1 MNKIFGALALAAA
14 LMVSAV
20 PALAAVELET
30 RAFTEV
36 TTTDASGAEVKK
48 LEPVERAK
56 PGQEVVFVI
65 TYRNT
70 GEEPAENLV
79 VNNRI
84 PQEMVYVADTAQ
96 GESAL
101 IQVSVDGNLFG
112 ALESLKVSEV
122 DEAVREAKASDVVA
136 LRWTLQGAV
145 APGDSG
151 SVRYRAVL
159 K

>member
-1 MNKIFGALALAAA
+1 MKKFFGAFALAAA
-14 LMVSAV
+14 FMASAV
-20 PALAAVELET
+20 PAFAAVELET
-30 RAFTEV
+30 RAFIEV
-36 TTTDASGAEVKK
+36 TTTDANGVTVTKM
-48 LEPVERAK
+48 EPVERAQ

-65 TYRNT
+65 TYRNA

-84 PQEMVYVADTAQ
+84 PKEMVYVADTAQ

-101 IQVSVDGNLFG
+101 IQVSVDGNLFD
-112 ALESLKVSEV
+112 ALDSLRVT
-122 DEAVREAKASDVVA
+122 EADGTVRAAKASDVVA
-136 LRWTLQGAV
+136 LRWTLQGGV

>member
-1 MNKIFGALALAAA
+1 MKKIFGALVLAVGLVTA
-14 LMVSAV
+14 AV
-20 PALAAVELET
+20 PAFAAVELET
-30 RAFTEV
+30 RAFIEV
-36 TTTDASGAEVKK
+36 AITDTNGVQSKE
-48 LEPVERAK
+48 LQPVERAQ

-79 VNNRI
+79 VNNRV
-84 PQEMVYVADTAQ
+84 PKEMVYVADSAQ

-101 IQVSVDGNLFG
+101 IQVSVDGNRFG
-112 ALESLKVSEV
+112 SLQSLQVT
-122 DEAVREAKASDVVA
+122 EADGSVRAAKASDVVA

>member
-1 MNKIFGALALAAA
+1 MRKIFGALALAAA
-14 LMVSAV
+14 FMASAV

-36 TTTDASGAEVKK
+36 TTTDVNGAQETKM
-48 LEPVERAK
+48 EPVERAK
-56 PGQEVVFVI
+56 PGQKVVFVI

-79 VNNRI
+79 VNNRV
-84 PQEMVYVADTAQ
+84 PNEMVYVADSAQ

-101 IQVSVDGNLFG
+101 IQMSVDGNLFDE
-112 ALESLKVSEV
+112 LESLKVTETDGS
-122 DEAVREAKASDVVA
+122 VRAAKASDVVA
-136 LRWTLQGAV
+136 LRWILQGAV